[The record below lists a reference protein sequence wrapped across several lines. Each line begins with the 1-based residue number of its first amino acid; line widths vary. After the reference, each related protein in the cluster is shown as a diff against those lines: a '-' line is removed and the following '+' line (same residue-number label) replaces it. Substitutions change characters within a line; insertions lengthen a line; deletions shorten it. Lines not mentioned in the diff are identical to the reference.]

1 MVGIHTVVVVAVVV
15 QGVEPG
21 KRRIQAVV
29 VEGIVVVVVEVVAV
43 GMEPQDKLAVVAAV
57 AVGTLVEVVVDRMP
71 EVVVAVVD
79 RLGQQRVGRS
89 SVPLT
94 LLPLSSP
101 FVLCLLLLF
110 FSFFFLFLILSGW
123 RSRHKQQHQGPT
135 K

>member
-21 KRRIQAVV
+21 KRRIQVV
-29 VEGIVVVVVEVVAV
+29 VEGIVVVVEVVAV